1 MIDIER
7 AMLDP
12 GSVFRS
18 PEDVVKTE
26 GITREQKIEIL
37 RHWEYDAREL
47 EVAAEE
53 SMLGNNSD
61 MLDQI
66 LEALNKLGAEH
77 DPHSDAPTKQGGV

>member
-12 GSVFRS
+12 GSVFSS

>member
-1 MIDIER
+1 MDIER

-12 GSVFRS
+12 GSVFSS

>member
-12 GSVFRS
+12 GSIFS
-18 PEDVVKTE
+18 TPEDVVKAE
-26 GITREQKIEIL
+26 GIRLKQKIEIL
-37 RHWEYDAREL
+37 RRWEYDTREL

-53 SMLGNNSD
+53 GMLGNNSD
-61 MLDQI
+61 TLDQI

>member
-12 GSVFRS
+12 GSVFSS

-26 GITREQKIEIL
+26 GIAREQKIEIL